1 MYNCLHTIPACDR
14 RTDGQT
20 SCHGIVKTMT
30 GLPYTEENMWH
41 IKPFQQYAA
50 WHTDRRTEFPHQYH
64 ASALLCWHTIKIW
77 LLICMKHKP
86 EVNTVCLFTFE
97 THLPSNQQTCAQTE
111 ARPTTKA
118 SPHWVQLQTSSAQC
132 KPGTWGRLAP
142 SSAQFQPAS
151 SVTWLKVKALIG
163 HLTAY
168 RSM

>member
-50 WHTDRRTEFPHQYH
+50 WHTDRQTEFPHQYH
-64 ASALLCWHTIKIW
+64 ASALLCWHTIKTW

-86 EVNTVCLFTFE
+86 EVNTVCLPSRLICQVISKHAHRLKLGRRRRLHLTE
-97 THLPSNQQTCAQTE
+97 YNSKLPLRNVSPVHDDVSLRLQLSSHLPAVLLGS
-111 ARPTTKA
+111 K
-118 SPHWVQLQTSSAQC
+118 SKLW
-132 KPGTWGRLAP
+132 
-142 SSAQFQPAS
+142 
-151 SVTWLKVKALIG
+151 
-163 HLTAY
+163 
-168 RSM
+168 